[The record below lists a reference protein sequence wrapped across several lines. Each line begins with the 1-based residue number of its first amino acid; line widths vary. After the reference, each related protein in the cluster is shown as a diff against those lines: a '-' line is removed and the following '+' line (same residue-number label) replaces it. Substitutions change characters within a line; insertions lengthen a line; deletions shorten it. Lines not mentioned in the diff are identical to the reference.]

1 MKTEGPIIFPP
12 FQLDAANQRL
22 ARGEQII
29 TLRPKAFAVLVY
41 LVCRPDQLVS
51 KEELLEACWPNT
63 AVSDTVLKVCVR
75 EIREALD
82 DNPKAPQFIETAHRR
97 GYRFVGRIA
106 HEPTSDFHP
115 SDSTISLLRSSNED
129 FNQPSVSAVKK
140 QKLRDSGRHV
150 LHTTLPLPAQP
161 AAELVGREPS
171 LERLRASLKQARAGR
186 RQVVFI
192 TGEAGIGKTSLVEV
206 FVQEATSDPSIW
218 AARGQCLEQYGSGE
232 AYLPV
237 LEAISRLCQDRGKPK
252 LIELLGRQAPTW
264 LQQLPWLLQD
274 SDVESLQ
281 RSVIGATRERMLRE
295 MSEFLEAL
303 TAATPLM
310 LVLEDLHWGDYSTLD
325 LVSYLARQRNPARL
339 LIIATYRPVDVALSE
354 HPLRDV
360 KLDLQAHRLCDEIAL
375 EYLGPEAVDNYL
387 NVRFARHKLPREF
400 ASLIH
405 QRTDGNPFF
414 LVNAVDFLQNE
425 GLIAESD
432 SEWSLAVPIGEL
444 EMGVPDSVR
453 QMIEKQIDKTDREN
467 QRVLE
472 AAAVAGVEFSASAVA
487 AGLEQPISQ
496 IEEHLE
502 QLARQHLFLRATGMS
517 HYPDGTVTERYSFIH
532 ALYQEVLYQRVSGG
546 RRSRLHQLIG
556 VRGEQLYGE
565 HAEEV
570 AGELAMHF
578 EQGRDDKRAVK
589 YLRHSA
595 KNHLVRFANREAVAY
610 LGRALALVEGW
621 PENERNEA
629 HMSILEQAG
638 LARRAMGDMGEAA
651 ANFEALSEY
660 ASQQGRREEEVKAL
674 AHLATALSWIDR
686 DRCLDAA
693 RRSLDLSRDVQDD
706 LLQAHISGCWGY
718 WHVLFLGW
726 GDDHLESLAMAV
738 GAARAANDDEA
749 LGLHLAR
756 YSFLECLQS
765 DYGAAVRSAEEGAQ
779 LGLQTSDAHTY
790 MLSQYFEAWALL
802 HVGRWGEMRRILDH
816 GLEMAQ
822 RNQHTRWTVLFLVE
836 LSWLHEQCFDFEV
849 ALQMSRQALEQAA
862 AINHPYT
869 EALSLIL
876 CAFAHLG
883 LEQHEDAFRCLQRVS
898 DRLDSERILMDW
910 VLRLLLHHALS
921 RYHLSQGDLSKA
933 REEAK
938 RVYQL
943 AMPSAER
950 TYLALAEL
958 TIAEIELRDQHQQA
972 AEMALARSLAIVEDG
987 DAPLAEWRARVAAAV
1002 LAQLGGRFDDAAKH
1016 RRRAQDLLHRLADSL
1031 DQSDSLRRSLLESR
1045 VMEGLSK
1052 NGASESNPLQAG
1064 M

>member
-1 MKTEGPIIFPP
+1 MKTEEPIIFPP

-22 ARGEQII
+22 ARGEKII

-41 LVCRPDQLVS
+41 LINRPDQLVS

-63 AVSDTVLKVCVR
+63 AVTDTVLKVCIR
-75 EIREALD
+75 EIREKLD

-106 HEPTSDFHP
+106 HPAHEFRPN
-115 SDSTISLLRSSNED
+115 DSSISLLRTSNED
-129 FNQPSVSAVKK
+129 FNQPSGSAARK
-140 QKLRDSGRHV
+140 QRLRDSGRHV
-150 LHTTLPLPAQP
+150 LHTTLPLPTQP
-161 AAELVGREPS
+161 AAQLVGREPS
-171 LERLRASLKQARAGR
+171 LERLRASLKQVRAGR

-206 FVQEATSDPSIW
+206 FAQEATSDPSIW

-237 LEAISRLCQDRGKPK
+237 LEAISRLCQDRGKPG
-252 LIELLGRQAPTW
+252 LTELLARQAPTW

-274 SDVESLQ
+274 SDVENLQ

-303 TAATPLM
+303 TATTPFM
-310 LVLEDLHWGDYSTLD
+310 LVLEDLHWSDYSTLD

-375 EYLGPEAVDNYL
+375 EYLEPEAVTNYL
-387 NVRFARHKLPREF
+387 NVRFPQHRLPREF
-400 ASLIH
+400 SSLLH
-405 QRTDGNPFF
+405 ERTDGNPFF
-414 LVNAVDFLQNE
+414 LVNAVDFLEDE
-425 GLIAESD
+425 GLIAKSD
-432 SEWSLAVPIGEL
+432 LEWSLTVPIGAL
-444 EMGVPDSVR
+444 EMGVPDSIR
-453 QMIEKQIDKTDREN
+453 QMIEKQIDKSDREN
-467 QRVLE
+467 QRLLE
-472 AAAVAGVEFSASAVA
+472 AAAVAGVEFAASAVA
-487 AGLEQPISQ
+487 AGLELPVSQ
-496 IEEHLE
+496 VEEHLE

-517 HYPDGTVTERYSFIH
+517 HYPDGTVTERYAFIH

-546 RRSRLHQLIG
+546 RRARLHQLIG

-565 HAEEV
+565 HADEV

-589 YLRHSA
+589 YLRHAA

-610 LGRALALVEGW
+610 LGRALALIEGW
-621 PENERNEA
+621 PETERNEA

-638 LARRAMGDMGEAA
+638 LARRAMGDMSEAA
-651 ANFEALSEY
+651 SNFEALSEY

-686 DRCLDAA
+686 ERCLTAA
-693 RRSLDLSRDVQDD
+693 RSSLDLSRDVEDD
-706 LLQAHISGCWGY
+706 LLQAHIRGCWGY

-726 GDDHLESLAMAV
+726 GDDHLESLALAV

-756 YSFLECLQS
+756 YCFLECLQS
-765 DYGAAVRSAEEGAQ
+765 DYSAAVRSAEEGAQ
-779 LGLQTSDAHTY
+779 LGIQTSDAHTY
-790 MLSQYFEAWALL
+790 MLAQYFEAWALL
-802 HVGRWGEMRRILDH
+802 HAGRWGEMRRILDH

-822 RNQHTRWTVLFLVE
+822 RNQHTRWTVLFLLE
-836 LSWLHEQCFDFEV
+836 LSWLHEECFDFEV
-849 ALQMSRQALEQAA
+849 ALQMSQQALDQAS

-876 CAFAHLG
+876 CSLAHLG
-883 LEQHEDAFRCLQRVS
+883 LEQNEDAFRCLQRVS
-898 DRLDSERILMDW
+898 ERLDSERILMDW

-921 RYHLSQGDLSKA
+921 RYRLSQGDYSQA
-933 REEAK
+933 REEAR

-958 TIAEIELRDQHQQA
+958 TIAEIEMLEQRPQA
-972 AEMALARSLAIVEDG
+972 AETALARSLAIVEDG
-987 DAPLAEWRARVAAAV
+987 DAPLAEWRVRSAAAG
-1002 LAQLGGRFDDAAKH
+1002 LAEQRGRLDDAAKQ
-1016 RRRAQDLLHRLADSL
+1016 RRRVGELIHRLAGSL
-1031 DQSDSLRRSLLESR
+1031 DHTDRLRQSLLGSR
-1045 VMEGLSK
+1045 VMQDVVSK
-1052 NGASESNPLQAG
+1052 DASENSPLKAG